1 MKDNKDKKIEMR
13 VTAEEKAY
21 LKEYAENH
29 NMTLSELIR
38 MALDRIIYIEQ
49 I

>member
-1 MKDNKDKKIEMR
+1 MKDNRDKRIEMR
-13 VTAEEKAY
+13 VTAEEKEY

-38 MALDRIIYIEQ
+38 MALDRVIYLGE
-49 I
+49 